1 MTVNAGR
8 YSEKL
13 IKLRRTI
20 QIRRRG
26 LLSSGV
32 VLLHDY
38 ALSHVAVKRRSKL
51 DRFCCEFLDHP
62 PYNPASAL
70 SNFQLCKKTQIT
82 SGYKSGEEQR
92 SLALIINMYNSSC
105 IPLHGVFGFIPTL
118 LVANDVTLCRREI
131 RMIKESLDTPLV
143 ILNISCGQTKSQTED
158 RRSITEDNTKPRARE
173 TNFSELLD
181 WKFEEIQTS
190 INNISIS
197 PIEDFYAFFITAC
210 RRSRMNK
217 DVGRIAQPVIDDL
230 KQSYHRQKTS

>member
-51 DRFCCEFLDHP
+51 DR
-62 PYNPASAL
+62 
-70 SNFQLCKKTQIT
+70 
-82 SGYKSGEEQR
+82 YKSGEEQR

-143 ILNISCGQTKSQTED
+143 ITLSS
-158 RRSITEDNTKPRARE
+158 
-173 TNFSELLD
+173 
-181 WKFEEIQTS
+181 
-190 INNISIS
+190 
-197 PIEDFYAFFITAC
+197 
-210 RRSRMNK
+210 
-217 DVGRIAQPVIDDL
+217 
-230 KQSYHRQKTS
+230 